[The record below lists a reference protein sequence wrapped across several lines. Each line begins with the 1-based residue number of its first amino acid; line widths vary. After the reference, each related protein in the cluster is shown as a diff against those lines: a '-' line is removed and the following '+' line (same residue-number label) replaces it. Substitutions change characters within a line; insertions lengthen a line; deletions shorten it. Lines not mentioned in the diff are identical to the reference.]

1 LVKRCP
7 RYGLPKFEGSL
18 PYEKWALSN
27 VTHINAH
34 TITKTCPT
42 SMLSPKDFKPNIEI
56 CLFKNKNHLYSK
68 DKIIRWK

>member
-1 LVKRCP
+1 MNCKILLGVFITFKLFNLVKRCP

-18 PYEKWALSN
+18 PYKEWVLSN

-42 SMLSPKDFKPNIEI
+42 SML
-56 CLFKNKNHLYSK
+56 
-68 DKIIRWK
+68 